1 MSNKL
6 LTGDGRTH
14 IESKLMR
21 ESLQNRDVIGDT
33 DSIKDRRI
41 LPDITVVSIGGQ
53 SIFDRGKA
61 AIIPLSEELA
71 TLHNS
76 RKHAMLIAV
85 GGGTRVRHT
94 AAVALDLGLPTGGV
108 AQLVGAME
116 ELNAVIL
123 NSLLAQHGSITMPRD
138 HFWDLPLYMN
148 SGILPIVISVP
159 PYHFWEPPAEVG
171 QMPAHR
177 SDFGVYQ
184 QAEVLGTSHVIYI
197 KDEDGLYNKDP
208 KEHDDAVLYEKITLD
223 ELLENPP
230 ETTMLDWAVFTSWK
244 TGKNIKKIQIINGLK
259 PGQLTK
265 ALAGED
271 VGTVI
276 TKD

>member
-1 MSNKL
+1 MTKL
-6 LTGDGRTH
+6 VKGDGRTH

-21 ESLQNRDVIGDT
+21 ESLQDRKVTSGT
-33 DSIKDRRI
+33 DSLTDRRI
-41 LPDITVVSIGGQ
+41 LPGITIVSIGGQ
-53 SIFDRGKA
+53 SIFDRGKD
-61 AIIPLSEELA
+61 AIVPLAEELA
-71 TLHNS
+71 ELH
-76 RKHAMLIAV
+76 KAGHKMLLAV

-116 ELNAVIL
+116 ELNAVML
-123 NSLLAQHGSITMPRD
+123 NSLLAQHGSTTMPRD

-159 PYHFWEPPAEVG
+159 PYHFWEPPSEEG

-184 QAEVLGTSHVIYI
+184 QAEVLGTSKVIYI
-197 KDEDGLYNKDP
+197 KDEDGLYDKDP
-208 KEHDDAVLYEKITLD
+208 KEHDDATRYEKVTLD
-223 ELLENPP
+223 ELLANPP
-230 ETTMLDWAVFTSWK
+230 QTPMIDWTVFTSWK
-244 TGKNIKKIQIINGLK
+244 TGKNIERIQIINGLRR
-259 PGQLTK
+259 GELTK

-276 TKD
+276 TKE

>member
-6 LTGDGRTH
+6 VTGDGRTH
-14 IESKLMR
+14 IQSKLMR
-21 ESLQNRDVIGDT
+21 ESLQDRKVIGET
-33 DSIKDRRI
+33 DSTTDRRI
-41 LPDITVVSIGGQ
+41 LPNITVVSIGGQ
-53 SIFDRGKA
+53 SIFDRGKE
-61 AIIPLSEELA
+61 AIVPLADELA
-71 TLHNS
+71 ALHKAGN
-76 RKHAMLIAV
+76 KMLLAV

-116 ELNAVIL
+116 ELNAVML
-123 NSLLAQHGSITMPRD
+123 NALLAQHGSTTMPRD

-159 PYHFWEPPAEVG
+159 PYHFWEPPTEVG

-184 QAEVLGTSHVIYI
+184 QAEVLGTRKVIYV
-197 KDEDGLYNKDP
+197 KDEDGLYDKDP
-208 KEHDDAVLYEKITLD
+208 KEYDDAKLYKTLTLS
-223 ELLENPP
+223 ELMANPP
-230 ETTMLDWAVFTSWK
+230 ETTMLDWSVFTSWE
-244 TGKNIKKIQIINGLK
+244 TGKNIEKIQIVNGLV

-265 ALAGED
+265 AMAGED